1 MLRGMSDV
9 QDFVHLLK
17 ALPRDWRAVL
27 DRRLQ
32 PLGLSQAKWQ
42 LLLYLHREGCP
53 RTQTEV
59 ADHLDIESPTV
70 VRQLDRLAA
79 DGWIERKSCPGD
91 RRARHIVL
99 TPRAKRVCAKIE
111 TVVAEVRGHLLAG
124 ISPTELATCLKILR
138 RVHATAAQLLDAP
151 VEPAP
156 AVAAVPA
163 SKASSR
169 RARAALSA

>member
-1 MLRGMSDV
+1 MTDI

-17 ALPRDWRAVL
+17 TLPRDWRAVI

-42 LLLYLHREGCP
+42 LLLYLHRDGGP
-53 RTQTEV
+53 RTQTEI
-59 ADHLDIESPTV
+59 AQFLDIESPTL

-99 TPRAKRVCAKIE
+99 TPRARKTAAEIE
-111 TVVAEVRGHLLAG
+111 TVVGEVRQQLLAG
-124 ISPTELATCLKILR
+124 ISKAELAQCLATLR
-138 RVHATAAQLLDAP
+138 RVKQTTTQMLEAASAAA
-151 VEPAP
+151 VEPVRPTKKA
-156 AVAAVPA
+156 ARREVAARQA
-163 SKASSR
+163 
-169 RARAALSA
+169 

>member
-1 MLRGMSDV
+1 MTDI

-17 ALPRDWRAVL
+17 TLPRDWRAVI

-42 LLLYLHREGCP
+42 IMLYLHREGGP
-53 RTQTEV
+53 RTQTEI
-59 ADHLDIESPTV
+59 AQFLDIESPTL

-99 TPRAKRVCAKIE
+99 TPRARKTAAEIE
-111 TVVAEVRGHLLAG
+111 AVVGEVRQQLLAG
-124 ISPTELATCLKILR
+124 ISKSELSQCLATLR
-138 RVHATAAQLLDAP
+138 RVQQTTALMLETASAP
-151 VEPAP
+151 VAESASPAKKP
-156 AVAAVPA
+156 ARREAV
-163 SKASSR
+163 SR
-169 RARAALSA
+169 QA

>member
-1 MLRGMSDV
+1 MSNV

-17 ALPRDWRAVL
+17 TLPRDWRAVL

-42 LLLYLHREGCP
+42 LLLYLYREGCP

-59 ADHLDIESPTV
+59 AEHLDIESPTV
-70 VRQLDRLAA
+70 VRQLDRLEA

-99 TPRAKRVCAKIE
+99 TPRARKVSAKIE
-111 TVVAEVRGHLLAG
+111 TVVGEVRRQLLAD
-124 ISPTELATCLKILR
+124 ISPAELSVCLAILR
-138 RVHATAAQLLDAP
+138 RVHVTAAQLLEAP
-151 VEPAP
+151 IATATAGLGSPK
-156 AVAAVPA
+156 AA
-163 SKASSR
+163 SR
-169 RARAALSA
+169 RSRGALPG